1 MGLKLWIYLI
11 LILIRLFAQIAP
23 YHPQNPI
30 AYSAK
35 QNSDRL
41 EIKTHITSDRLEK
54 IDCKC
59 DRLKNYDS

>member
-11 LILIRLFAQIAP
+11 LILIKLFAQIAP
-23 YHPQNPI
+23 HHPQNPI

-41 EIKTHITSDRLEK
+41 EISTYRNSDRNTL
-54 IDCKC
+54 
-59 DRLKNYDS
+59 LP